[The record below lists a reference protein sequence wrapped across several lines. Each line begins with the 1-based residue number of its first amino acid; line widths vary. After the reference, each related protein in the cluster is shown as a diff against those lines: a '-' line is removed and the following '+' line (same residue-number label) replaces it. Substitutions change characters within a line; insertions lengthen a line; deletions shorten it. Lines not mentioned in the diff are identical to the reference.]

1 MLQIGGNAT
10 PSKDDVTAALSAVGV
25 ESDSASLDKLFADLE
40 GKEIAELI
48 EAGKSQLA
56 KFGGGGGGGGG
67 GGAAAAAEEEEEE
80 EEEESVAEAPV
91 GGGGLFGDD
100 GDGGDY

>member
-1 MLQIGGNAT
+1 MGECIDAKHSWIYTSFSQNIYLC
-10 PSKDDVTAALSAVGV
+10 LS
-25 ESDSASLDKLFADLE
+25 FRT
-40 GKEIAELI
+40 LI
-48 EAGKSQLA
+48 INYS
-56 KFGGGGGGGGG
+56 GGG
-67 GGAAAAAEEEEEE
+67 GGAGGAAAAEEEAEE